1 MQTSQAS
8 GTQHFSPGPIIT
20 ILLIRNE
27 NPHQYRSILQID
39 MITSIGCNYFTLLDW
54 PPESPDNQYHL
65 NK

>member
-39 MITSIGCNYFTLLDW
+39 MITSIGCNYFTLSFAW
-54 PPESPDNQYHL
+54 F
-65 NK
+65 